1 MISYDPLFRLLEKQ
15 GKPQSYLLENGI
27 DSRILQR
34 LRTDSNITTK
44 TLARICI
51 ILECQPNDVMEVLLE
66 KSSEQEGE
74 H

>member
-1 MISYDPLFRLLEKQ
+1 MISYVPLFRLLEEQ

-51 ILECQPNDVMEVLLE
+51 LLNCQPSDVMEVLPE
-66 KSSEQEGE
+66 KSLEQEGD